1 MSLFASSKDK
11 KNNNTSLENVV
22 EIENKKQYIIRI
34 ISYEIQ
40 EHRGIYAFAITQF
53 CITFHCILSTT
64 IRNTKNPRKPNHL
77 FLFYYKRYFYSNKR
91 RERV

>member
-1 MSLFASSKDK
+1 MSLFASSKDQ

-22 EIENKKQYIIRI
+22 EIENKKPYVIGIV
-34 ISYEIQ
+34 SYEIQ

-53 CITFHCILSTT
+53 YITFHCILSTT

-77 FLFYYKRYFYSNKR
+77 FLFYYKRYFYSNR
-91 RERV
+91 RMERV